1 MEITSINSKLLA
13 RMFLAGAKNLDSKKD
28 WINELNVFPVPD
40 GDTGTNMT
48 MTIMSAAKEVSSLT
62 NPTMAELA
70 KAISSGSLRG
80 ARGNSGVILSQ
91 LFRGF
96 CKVIKEYDE
105 IDVTIL
111 CEACQKA
118 VETAYKAVMKPKEG
132 TILTVAKGAAE
143 KALELS
149 DETEDVVTFV
159 EEVIKQAEYVL
170 DQTPEMLPVLKQAGV
185 VDSGGQGLV
194 QVLKGAYDALIGK
207 EIDYTIEGAPTGA
220 APAKISAETEAEIK
234 FGYCTE
240 FIIVLNAPMS
250 DNEEHAYKAFLE
262 SIGDSIV
269 VVADDEIVKTH
280 VHTNDPG
287 LALQKALTFG
297 SLSKIKIDNMREEHQ
312 EKLIK
317 DSQKLAAQQKAEEE
331 AYEAAQAD
339 EKTNNMPAKEMGF
352 VSVSIGEG
360 MNEVFRGLGVDY
372 LIEGGQTMNPSTE
385 DMLNA
390 IEHVNAKTVFILPN
404 NKNIIMAANQAVDLV
419 EDKQIIV
426 IPTKTIP
433 QGITALVNYIPDHSA
448 EENKEQMMAEIENV
462 KTGQVTYAVRDT
474 EIDGKTI
481 KQNDFMGIGDKSI
494 LSVGTDL
501 RATTLEMV
509 DAMVDEDSAIVS
521 IYFGSDSD
529 EDSANELA
537 AAIEEK
543 YPDVEVEVNDGGQPI
558 YYYVISVEYSLL
570 KNINDIYYI

>member
-339 EKTNNMPAKEMGF
+339 EKISNMPAKEMGF

-529 EDSANELA
+529 EDSANEIA

-558 YYYVISVEYSLL
+558 YYYVISVE
-570 KNINDIYYI
+570 

>member
-433 QGITALVNYIPDHSA
+433 QGITALVNY
-448 EENKEQMMAEIENV
+448 MMAEIENV

-509 DAMVDEDSAIVS
+509 DAMIDEDTAIVS

-558 YYYVISVEYSLL
+558 YYYVISVE
-570 KNINDIYYI
+570 

>member
-62 NPTMAELA
+62 EPTMAELA

-331 AYEAAQAD
+331 AYEAACAD

-501 RATTLEMV
+501 KATTLEMV
-509 DAMVDEDSAIVS
+509 DAMIDEDSAIVS

-558 YYYVISVEYSLL
+558 YYYVISVE
-570 KNINDIYYI
+570 

>member
-390 IEHVNAKTVFILPN
+390 IENVNAKTVFILPN
-404 NKNIIMAANQAVDLV
+404 NKNIIMAANQAADLV

-501 RATTLEMV
+501 KATTLEMV

-558 YYYVISVEYSLL
+558 YYYVISVE
-570 KNINDIYYI
+570 

>member
-159 EEVIKQAEYVL
+159 EGVIKQAEYVL

-220 APAKISAETEAEIK
+220 APAKISAETEAEAEIK

-501 RATTLEMV
+501 KATTLEMV

-558 YYYVISVEYSLL
+558 YYYVISVE
-570 KNINDIYYI
+570 

>member
-1 MEITSINSKLLA
+1 VEITSINSKLLA

-170 DQTPEMLPVLKQAGV
+170 DQTPEMLSVLKQAGV

-339 EKTNNMPAKEMGF
+339 EKINNMPAKEMGF

-558 YYYVISVEYSLL
+558 YYYVISVE
-570 KNINDIYYI
+570 

>member
-331 AYEAAQAD
+331 AYEATHAD

-433 QGITALVNYIPDHSA
+433 QGVTALVNYIPDHSA

-501 RATTLEMV
+501 KATTLEMV
-509 DAMVDEDSAIVS
+509 DAMVDEESAIVS

-558 YYYVISVEYSLL
+558 YYYVISVE
-570 KNINDIYYI
+570 

>member
-280 VHTNDPG
+280 VQTNDPG

-331 AYEAAQAD
+331 AYEAAQAE

-558 YYYVISVEYSLL
+558 YYYVISVE
-570 KNINDIYYI
+570 

>member
-339 EKTNNMPAKEMGF
+339 EKISNMPAKEMGF

-543 YPDVEVEVNDGGQPI
+543 YPDVKVEVNDGGQPI
-558 YYYVISVEYSLL
+558 YYYVISVE
-570 KNINDIYYI
+570 

>member
-62 NPTMAELA
+62 EPTMAELA

-207 EIDYTIEGAPTGA
+207 EIDYTIEGVPTGA

-280 VHTNDPG
+280 VHTNEPG

-558 YYYVISVEYSLL
+558 YYYVISVE
-570 KNINDIYYI
+570 

>member
-62 NPTMAELA
+62 EPTMAELA

-159 EEVIKQAEYVL
+159 EGVIKQAEYVL

-501 RATTLEMV
+501 KATTLEMV

-521 IYFGSDSD
+521 IYFGNDSD

-558 YYYVISVEYSLL
+558 YYYVISVE
-570 KNINDIYYI
+570 

>member
-62 NPTMAELA
+62 NPTMVELA

-149 DETEDVVTFV
+149 DDTEDVVTFV

-331 AYEAAQAD
+331 AYEATQAD

-501 RATTLEMV
+501 KATTLEMV

-558 YYYVISVEYSLL
+558 YYYVISVE
-570 KNINDIYYI
+570 

>member
-62 NPTMAELA
+62 DPTMAELA

-149 DETEDVVTFV
+149 DDTEDVGTFV
-159 EEVIKQAEYVL
+159 EEVIKQADYVL

-207 EIDYTIEGAPTGA
+207 EIDYTIEGAPAGA

-331 AYEAAQAD
+331 AYEAAQAE
-339 EKTNNMPAKEMGF
+339 EKINNMPAKEMGF

-501 RATTLEMV
+501 KATTLEMV

-558 YYYVISVEYSLL
+558 YYYVLSVE
-570 KNINDIYYI
+570 

>member
-1 MEITSINSKLLA
+1 MEITSINSKLLS

-62 NPTMAELA
+62 EPTMAELA

-433 QGITALVNYIPDHSA
+433 QGITALVNYIPDHSV

-558 YYYVISVEYSLL
+558 YYYVISVE
-570 KNINDIYYI
+570 